1 MEKRLALTKSL
12 EDYLEVIL
20 RIIKKQGSARITDIA
35 DSMEVAASSVNEMVA
50 KLKDRNLVVQEKYG
64 PVRLTNN
71 GRDLAEKIN
80 CTHEIIYKF
89 LNEYLK
95 VNPQTAD
102 KDACLMEHSI
112 STETLLKMIKLLSE
126 ENIINKDDYCLSS
139 FYDNQ
144 WKGKDSIN
152 SATTELK
159 TLDQL
164 SIGDRAEVAKIS
176 ISGRTKRKLMDM
188 GLSSGAVL
196 LVKGKAPMGDPIE
209 IKIRGYNLTLR
220 ESEAEKVKVKVVNK

>member
-1 MEKRLALTKSL
+1 MEKRLVLTKSL

-20 RIIKKQGSARITDIA
+20 RIIKKQGTARITDIA

-50 KLKDRNLVVQEKYG
+50 KLKDKNLVVQEKYG

-89 LNEYLK
+89 LHEYLK
-95 VNPQTAD
+95 VNAQTAD
-102 KDACLMEHSI
+102 EDACLMEHSI
-112 STETLLKMIKLLSE
+112 SKETLLKIIKLLSE
-126 ENIINKDDYCLSS
+126 ENIIIEDDNCLSS
-139 FYDNQ
+139 FYNNQ
-144 WKGKDSIN
+144 WRVKDSMN
-152 SATTELK
+152 TLTTELK

-164 SIGDRAEVAKIS
+164 SIGESAEVEKIS

-196 LVKGKAPMGDPIE
+196 VVKGKAPMGDPIE

>member
-50 KLKDRNLVVQEKYG
+50 KLKDKNLVVQEKYG

-80 CTHEIIYKF
+80 CTHEIIYMF
-89 LNEYLK
+89 LNGYLK

-126 ENIINKDDYCLSS
+126 ENIINEDDYCLSS

-144 WKGKDSIN
+144 WRGKDNKN
-152 SATTELK
+152 SVTELK

-164 SIGDRAEVAKIS
+164 SIGERAEVVKIS

-196 LVKGKAPMGDPIE
+196 VVKGKAPMGDPIE